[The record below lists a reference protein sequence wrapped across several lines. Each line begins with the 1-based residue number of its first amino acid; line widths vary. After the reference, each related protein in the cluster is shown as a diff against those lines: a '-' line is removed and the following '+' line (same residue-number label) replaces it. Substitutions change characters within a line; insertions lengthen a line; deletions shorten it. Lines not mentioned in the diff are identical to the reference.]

1 MLVERK
7 VTGQSYSRMPGA
19 TKRFMI
25 NMLANHEN
33 WHDKDKVRKGADER
47 EVQQKKGREIK
58 QKKQGLKE
66 NEWYLA
72 ALKLKDEEEHLRER
86 KEF

>member
-47 EVQQKKGREIK
+47 EV
-58 QKKQGLKE
+58 
-66 NEWYLA
+66 
-72 ALKLKDEEEHLRER
+72 
-86 KEF
+86 